1 MSKTSI
7 AEAIVA
13 WEKLLLNVK
22 ASAADAPDID
32 VYAAPLEKMLADAKV
47 LSASLESRKALK
59 QQESKDRKILMQM
72 GNVQASRIRSS
83 LKAFFGPHSERIIE
97 FGGRPIRPRKNKRP
111 VVPETPPAVPEPPTP
126 EAAAKTGADTPR
138 AVAAPPSVTFTSK
151 TAEKP

>member
-22 ASAADAPDID
+22 ASAADAPGID

-59 QQESKDRKILMQM
+59 QQESKDRRVVIQK
-72 GNVQASRIRSS
+72 GNVQVSRLRSAI
-83 LKAFFGPHSERIIE
+83 KAFFGPNSERLIE
-97 FGGRPIRPRKNKRP
+97 FGSRP
-111 VVPETPPAVPEPPTP
+111 VRGRTGKKPEQPEVPPPVETPPAGPVEAKETDGKEVKPATEATEAPRNPT
-126 EAAAKTGADTPR
+126 TL
-138 AVAAPPSVTFTSK
+138 
-151 TAEKP
+151 